1 MKSLWK
7 KYDTSLIAV
16 FVCAVFI
23 AVTAYFNLWLALA
36 ELVLTSVLI
45 WAKISY
51 SKNVKQ
57 KLLYNV
63 KAVADTLDFE
73 QGKAFEKLKV
83 ACAFAE
89 ENGNIIWF
97 NESFKN
103 TFCID
108 ETTPVLTLNQLL
120 KKENLSKVFEGKGF
134 RVKVDSQC
142 FAVYTSLV
150 KLEEENA
157 YLLYFFDE
165 TKLRLTEKEYY
176 ESRPSIMLSVID
188 NSDEIYQNFK
198 ESDCAA
204 VFSKI
209 EQMIDEW
216 ASGYGGLCRKFSN
229 ARMMI
234 IVEERGLQ
242 KMIADNFSI
251 LEKIRNLTYD
261 GKPTEL
267 TLSIGV
273 GKEQSLNDSNASARQ
288 ALDMAQSRGGDQVAI
303 KHEAQYKFYG
313 GVSAGFEK
321 KNKVKTRLI
330 AKTIGGIIRDS
341 DNVLVMGHRFSDFD
355 AFGSAAGIYSI
366 ARNFGVPASVVVDKK
381 TSLAKPL
388 IERFEDE
395 KYPGMII
402 SPDKALEKVGENTLV
417 VVVDTHKQSFTECPE
432 LVDKASRVMVID
444 HHRKSV
450 GFIENTVVF
459 YHMPNASSAC
469 EMVTELAEYVDT
481 KPVIDSL
488 VAQALFAGIMLDTRN
503 FVIRSGVRT
512 FEAAAYLKSRSANTV
527 EAKKLFSN
535 DMEIFRLRNNVIDS
549 AERYRDF
556 CAVSVA
562 EMETPEIRLVT
573 SQAADEM
580 LNIEGIKAS
589 FVLYKNGEEI
599 NISARSFGEV
609 NVQLIM
615 ETLGG
620 GGHQAMSACQLGTT
634 DINLAKNKLEKAIDQ
649 YIEKYATPIPKTDFG
664 SNKLAVSERNR
675 AGMEN

>member
-1 MKSLWK
+1 MLARVGLKMKSLWK

-16 FVCAVFI
+16 LVCAVFI
-23 AVTAYFNLWLALA
+23 TVTAFFNIWLAVA
-36 ELVLTSVLI
+36 ELLLFGVLI
-45 WAKISY
+45 WAKVSY

-63 KAVADTLDFE
+63 QTVAETLDFE

-89 ENGNIIWF
+89 EDGTVIWL
-97 NESFKN
+97 NESFVN

-108 ETTPVLTLNQLL
+108 KNTPLVSLKELL
-120 KKENLSKVFEGKGF
+120 KKESLTKVFEGKGF
-134 RVKVDSQC
+134 RVKVDNQC
-142 FAVYTSLV
+142 FAVYSSLIN
-150 KLEEENA
+150 LEETNA

-188 NSDEIYQNFK
+188 NANEIYQNFK

-204 VFSKI
+204 VFSKL
-209 EQMIDEW
+209 EQMIDDW

-242 KMIADNFSI
+242 RMIADNFSI
-251 LEKIRNLTYD
+251 LEKIRNLTYE
-261 GKPTEL
+261 GKPTEV

-273 GKEQSLNDSNASARQ
+273 GKEQSLNDANNSARQ

-321 KNKVKTRLI
+321 KNKVRTRLI
-330 AKTIGGIIRDS
+330 AKTIAGIIKDS
-341 DNVLVMGHRFSDFD
+341 DNVLIMGHRFSDFD
-355 AFGSAAGIYSI
+355 SFGSAVGVYSI
-366 ARNFGVPASVVVDKK
+366 VRHFGVPASVVVDQK

-388 IERFEDE
+388 ITRFEEE
-395 KYPGMII
+395 KYPDMLI
-402 SPDKALEKVGENTLV
+402 PPEKAPEKVEENTLV
-417 VVVDTHKQSFTECPE
+417 VVVDTHKQAFTECPE
-432 LVDKASRVMVID
+432 LIDKASKIMVID

-459 YHMPNASSAC
+459 YHMPNSSSAS
-469 EMVTELAEYVDT
+469 EMVTELAEYVDS

-535 DMEIFRLRNNVIDS
+535 DMAIFRLRNNVIDS
-549 AERYRDF
+549 AERYREI

-562 EMETPEIRLVT
+562 DIESAEIRLVT

-589 FVLYKNGEEI
+589 FVLYKNGDEI
-599 NISARSFGEV
+599 DISARSFGEV

-615 ETLGG
+615 ENLGG
-620 GGHQAMSACQLGTT
+620 GGHQAMSACQLKGVDFKT
-634 DINLAKNKLEKAIDQ
+634 AREKLNKAIDK
-649 YIEKYATPIPKTDFG
+649 YIEKYMEPD
-664 SNKLAVSERNR
+664 SES
-675 AGMEN
+675 

>member
-7 KYDTSLIAV
+7 KYDTSVIAV
-16 FVCAVFI
+16 LVSVVFI
-23 AVTAYFNLWLALA
+23 LITAFFNYYLAIA
-36 ELVLTSVLI
+36 EILILGLLVWS
-45 WAKISY
+45 KIAY
-51 SKNVKQ
+51 SQNVRQ

-63 KAVADTLDFE
+63 QAVADTLDFE

-83 ACAFAE
+83 ACAFVE
-89 ENGNIIWF
+89 ENGSIIWF

-108 ETTPVLTLNQLL
+108 ETTPVLSLKQLL
-120 KKENLSKVFEGKGF
+120 KKDNLSKIFEGKGF

-157 YLLYFFDE
+157 YLLYLFDE

-188 NSDEIYQNFK
+188 NSDEIYQRFK

-209 EQMIDEW
+209 EQMIDDW

-234 IVEERGLQ
+234 VVEERGLQ

-273 GKEQSLNDSNASARQ
+273 GKEQSLNSSNDSAKQ

-321 KNKVKTRLI
+321 KNKVRTRLI
-330 AKTIGGIIRDS
+330 AKTIAGIIKDS

-366 ARNFGVPASVVVDKK
+366 ARNFGVPANVVVDKK

-388 IERFEDE
+388 IERFEDN
-395 KYPGMII
+395 KYPDMII
-402 SPDKALEKVGENTLV
+402 SPDKAPDKVGENTLV

-432 LVDKASRVMVID
+432 LVDKAGRVMVID

-469 EMVTELAEYVDT
+469 EMVTELAEYVDS

-488 VAQALFAGIMLDTRN
+488 VAQALLAGIMLDTRN

-535 DMEIFRLRNNVIDS
+535 DMEIFRRRNNVIDS
-549 AERYRDF
+549 AERYREF
-556 CAVSVA
+556 CAISVA
-562 EMETPEIRLVT
+562 EMQTPDIRLVT

-589 FVLYKNGEEI
+589 FVLYKNGDEI

-620 GGHQAMSACQLGTT
+620 GGHQAMSACQLSSSDMKT
-634 DINLAKNKLEKAIDQ
+634 ARQKLEKAIDK
-649 YIEKYATPIPKTDFG
+649 YIDKYMNTD
-664 SNKLAVSERNR
+664 SES
-675 AGMEN
+675 

>member
-1 MKSLWK
+1 MLARVGFKMKSLWK

-16 FVCAVFI
+16 LVCAVFI
-23 AVTAYFNLWLALA
+23 TVTAFFNIWLAVA
-36 ELVLTSVLI
+36 ELLLFGVLI
-45 WAKISY
+45 WAKVSY

-63 KAVADTLDFE
+63 KTVAETLDFE

-89 ENGNIIWF
+89 EDGTVIWL
-97 NESFKN
+97 NESFVN

-108 ETTPVLTLNQLL
+108 KNTPLVSLKELL
-120 KKENLSKVFEGKGF
+120 KKESLTKVFEGKGF
-134 RVKVDSQC
+134 RVKVDNQC
-142 FAVYTSLV
+142 FAVYSSLIN
-150 KLEEENA
+150 LEDTNA

-188 NSDEIYQNFK
+188 NANEIYQNFK

-204 VFSKI
+204 VFSKL
-209 EQMIDEW
+209 EQMIDDW

-242 KMIADNFSI
+242 RMIADNFSI
-251 LEKIRNLTYD
+251 LEKIRNLTYE
-261 GKPTEL
+261 GKPTEV

-273 GKEQSLNDSNASARQ
+273 GKEQSLNDANNSARQ

-321 KNKVKTRLI
+321 KNKVRTRLI
-330 AKTIGGIIRDS
+330 AKTIAGIIKDS
-341 DNVLVMGHRFSDFD
+341 DNVLIMGHRFSDFD
-355 AFGSAAGIYSI
+355 SFGSAVGVYSI
-366 ARNFGVPASVVVDKK
+366 VRHFGVPASVVVDQK

-388 IERFEDE
+388 ITRFEEE
-395 KYPGMII
+395 KYPDMLI
-402 SPDKALEKVGENTLV
+402 PPEKAPEKVGENTLV
-417 VVVDTHKQSFTECPE
+417 VVVDTHKQAFTECPA
-432 LVDKASRVMVID
+432 LIDKASKIMVID

-459 YHMPNASSAC
+459 YHMPNSSSAS
-469 EMVTELAEYVDT
+469 EMVTELAEYVDS

-535 DMEIFRLRNNVIDS
+535 DMAIFRLRNNVIDS
-549 AERYRDF
+549 AERYREI

-562 EMETPEIRLVT
+562 DIESAEIRLVT

-589 FVLYKNGEEI
+589 FVLYKNGDEI
-599 NISARSFGEV
+599 DISARSFGEV

-615 ETLGG
+615 ENLGG
-620 GGHQAMSACQLGTT
+620 GGHQAMSACQLKGVDFKT
-634 DINLAKNKLEKAIDQ
+634 AREKLNKAIDK
-649 YIEKYATPIPKTDFG
+649 YIEKYMEPD
-664 SNKLAVSERNR
+664 SES
-675 AGMEN
+675 